1 MMKLVS
7 NFNYCSQVLLTI
19 ILSPSCD
26 FFHWIWYSALPLLPG
41 DKKLAILILYWYFAM
56 LLSTQMKIYTL
67 KISASLLVILIII
80 ISLWLMGFLLSLTLY
95 KTYVFSPAYE
105 AFFSDSSGSL
115 YLLLRNVEHLYLPI
129 CILYSAFIF
138 CLLLFPWL
146 CGLVFCC
153 CCLFTAS
160 SLPVNRADFYPQLS
174 RRYSIWKESYLMEC
188 LGSELITSHDCC
200 MASWRGYS
208 FVIFSG

>member
-19 ILSPSCD
+19 MLSPSCD
-26 FFHWIWYSALPLLPG
+26 FFHWIWYSALLLLPG

-80 ISLWLMGFLLSLTLY
+80 ISLWLLGFLLSLTLY

-115 YLLLRNVEHLYLPI
+115 CLLLRNVEHLYLPI

-138 CLLLFPWL
+138 LFVIVSLVLWFGFLLLLLIYCLLF
-146 CGLVFCC
+146 
-153 CCLFTAS
+153 AS
-160 SLPVNRADFYPQLS
+160 
-174 RRYSIWKESYLMEC
+174 
-188 LGSELITSHDCC
+188 
-200 MASWRGYS
+200 
-208 FVIFSG
+208 